1 MDTPR
6 LPCMSSSMTFLSGV
20 QRMSFGSSPANGTVR
35 LVDAAAEVGL
45 AVILGATGMLLPLP
59 PYNTG
64 EQGAIAA
71 TKSAMRVMENLLT
84 MLIFEE

>member
-1 MDTPR
+1 MDAPR
-6 LPCMSSSMTFLSGV
+6 RPHTSSGTTFLLGV

-35 LVDAAAEVGL
+35 LADAAAEVGL
-45 AVILGATGMLLPLP
+45 AVILGATGVLLPLP

-71 TKSAMRVMENLLT
+71 TKSAMKVMENLLT
-84 MLIFEE
+84 MSIFEE